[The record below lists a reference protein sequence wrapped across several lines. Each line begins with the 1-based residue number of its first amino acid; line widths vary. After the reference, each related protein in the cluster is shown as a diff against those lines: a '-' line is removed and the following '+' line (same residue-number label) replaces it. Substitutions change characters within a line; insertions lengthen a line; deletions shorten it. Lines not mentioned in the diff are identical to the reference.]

1 MKHNLISEYK
11 KATTMKSLNELA
23 KFYRQRA
30 PQQNEKY
37 ITKMIEELHQL
48 NQKLLIVFPDLELR
62 FPTDDNA
69 AFWYAKGKLDKSK
82 DVLGENQK

>member
-1 MKHNLISEYK
+1 MKHNLKTIEDKLPVHWASQDKVSYEALRDEINGFK
-11 KATTMKSLNELA
+11 
-23 KFYRQRA
+23 
-30 PQQNEKY
+30 
-37 ITKMIEELHQL
+37 EELQQL
-48 NQKLLIVFPDLELR
+48 NQKLLEVFPDLELR